1 MEAENPL
8 IECQQP
14 AEAGKATW
22 ISLSIAPQEAKPPKG
37 RREWIADASRH
48 PVPGILLSWG

>member
-14 AEAGKATW
+14 VEAGKATW